1 MLVVSLL
8 GGVGSLKSFERFEAT
23 FSSGCLRSSLLSS
36 LRSLLAGVSAI
47 SACDMAEAL
56 GPDLEEDALP
66 RPLPVLFLA
75 PPREEVPRARPP
87 PREGVPRPR
96 ERVDLEAEWLLLLNS
111 ILSYFSF
118 LFF

>member
-1 MLVVSLL
+1 MLVVILL
-8 GGVGSLKSFERFEAT
+8 GGVGSLKSFERCEAA
-23 FSSGCLRSSLLSS
+23 FSSWCLRSSLLSS

-75 PPREEVPRARPP
+75 PPREEVPR
-87 PREGVPRPR
+87 

-111 ILSYFSF
+111 ILSYFF
-118 LFF
+118 LLGIFCLEAQ